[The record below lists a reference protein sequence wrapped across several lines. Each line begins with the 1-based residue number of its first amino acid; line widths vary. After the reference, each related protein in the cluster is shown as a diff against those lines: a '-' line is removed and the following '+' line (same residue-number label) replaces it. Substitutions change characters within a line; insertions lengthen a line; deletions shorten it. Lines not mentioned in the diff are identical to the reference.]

1 MQTATAAPLRCPSA
15 DQLIPTQLTG
25 PEIDTR
31 EAPTVS
37 GNVVTT
43 QTKKNKLKISLRSV
57 IRTDIIASN
66 DQKTTQRQG
75 AADLHARAAKFSLG
89 GLGATQHCAECQQQ
103 CGAWQQHSLKLGSP
117 CNAKMNAGD
126 LTQLSHCA
134 TQTLGTYHRC
144 ANTHFPNMRYS
155 SGTATTRRSTL

>member
-43 QTKKNKLKISLRSV
+43 QTNKNKLKISLRSV

-66 DQKTTQRQG
+66 DKKPHSDRGLQTCMRGQQN
-75 AADLHARAAKFSLG
+75 SLWVG
-89 GLGATQHCAECQQQ
+89 
-103 CGAWQQHSLKLGSP
+103 
-117 CNAKMNAGD
+117 
-126 LTQLSHCA
+126 
-134 TQTLGTYHRC
+134 
-144 ANTHFPNMRYS
+144 
-155 SGTATTRRSTL
+155 